1 MTALSARPVV
11 RTAAT
16 SDYTCAL
23 VEGPWQHEFV
33 SSGGSRFHVAVA
45 GPDNRSAP
53 LVLLLHGYPEFWWA
67 WRAQIPALAD
77 AGYRVAAMDVRGV
90 GGSDKPPSGY
100 GLPARAAD
108 VAGVV
113 RSLGRE
119 RAVVVGHGT
128 GGLLAWS
135 VAALH
140 PGTTTAVAVLA
151 SPHPARM
158 RLRSRAALTPAALRE
173 LAFLQVPT
181 LPERAMARG
190 DLVERTL
197 ALGAA
202 TPLADDVVEL
212 YRAVMRIPFAA
223 HSAAEAL
230 RWAVRSTPRMDGRR
244 FGAALRRPLGVPALQ
259 VQGGLDGLV
268 RPDRADLDAV
278 ALVRD
283 LRYELIPGA
292 GHFLPEEAPDQV
304 NEILLHW
311 LARVS
316 PVLDRP
322 RLD

>member
-1 MTALSARPVV
+1 MTALSARPAV

-45 GPDNRSAP
+45 GSESRSAP
-53 LVLLLHGYPEFWWA
+53 LVILLHGYPQFWWA

-100 GLPARAAD
+100 GVPARAAD
-108 VAGVV
+108 VAGIV

-119 RAVVVGHGT
+119 RAVIVGHGT
-128 GGLLAWS
+128 GGTIAW
-135 VAALH
+135 ALGALH
-140 PGTTTAVAVLA
+140 PGTTAAVAVLA
-151 SPHPARM
+151 SPHPAKVH
-158 RLRSRAALTPAALRE
+158 LRRSAAFTSAALRE
-173 LAFLQVPT
+173 LAYLQVPT
-181 LPERAMARG
+181 LPERALTHG
-190 DLVERTL
+190 DLVRRTL

-202 TPLADDVVEL
+202 TPPPDDVVEL
-212 YRAVMRIPFAA
+212 YRSAMRIPFAA

-244 FGAALRRPLGVPALQ
+244 FGAALRRRLAVPVLQ
-259 VQGGLDGLV
+259 LQGGKDGIV
-268 RPDRADLDAV
+268 RPERADLDAA
-278 ALVRD
+278 ALAPD
-283 LRYELIPGA
+283 LRYELIPDA
-292 GHFLPEEAPDQV
+292 GHLLPEEAPDRV
-304 NEILLHW
+304 NELLLDW

-316 PVLDRP
+316 PVAR
-322 RLD
+322 

>member
-1 MTALSARPVV
+1 MTALSARPAV

-23 VEGPWQHEFV
+23 VDGPWQHEFV

-45 GPDNRSAP
+45 GTESRTAP

-90 GGSDKPPSGY
+90 GGSDKPPTGY
-100 GLPARAAD
+100 GVPARAAD
-108 VAGVV
+108 VAGVI

-128 GGLLAWS
+128 GGTLAWAM
-135 VAALH
+135 AALH
-140 PGTTTAVAVLA
+140 PGTTAAVAVLA
-151 SPHPARM
+151 SPHPARV
-158 RLRSRAALTPAALRE
+158 RLRNHAALTTAALRE
-173 LAFLQVPT
+173 LAYVQVPT
-181 LPERAMARG
+181 LPERALTGG

-197 ALGAA
+197 ALGTA

-212 YRAVMRIPFAA
+212 YRTVMRIPFAA

-244 FGAALRRPLGVPALQ
+244 FGAALRRPLDVPALQ
-259 VQGGLDGLV
+259 LQGGRDGIV
-268 RPDRADLDAV
+268 RPERADLDAI
-278 ALVRD
+278 ALVPD
-283 LRYELIPGA
+283 LHYELIPRA
-292 GHFLPEEAPDQV
+292 GHFLPEEAPDEV
-304 NEILLHW
+304 NRILLDW
-311 LARVS
+311 LGRVS
-316 PVLDRP
+316 PAP
-322 RLD
+322 R

>member
-1 MTALSARPVV
+1 VTALSARPAV

-45 GPDNRSAP
+45 GTESRSAP
-53 LVLLLHGYPEFWWA
+53 LVVLLHGYPEFWWA

-100 GLPARAAD
+100 GVPARAAD
-108 VAGVV
+108 VAGVI

-128 GGLLAWS
+128 GGTLAW
-135 VAALH
+135 AMGALH

-151 SPHPARM
+151 SPHPARV
-158 RLRSRAALTPAALRE
+158 RLRSRAAFTTAALRE
-173 LAFLQVPT
+173 IAYLQVPT
-181 LPERAMARG
+181 LPERALAQG

-202 TPLADDVVEL
+202 TPLPDDVVDL
-212 YRAVMRIPFAA
+212 YKAVMRIPFAA

-244 FGAALRRPLGVPALQ
+244 FGTALRRPLGVPTLQ
-259 VQGGLDGLV
+259 LQGGRDGIV
-268 RPDRADLDAV
+268 RPERADLDAM
-278 ALVRD
+278 ALSPD
-283 LRYELIPGA
+283 LHYELIPGA
-292 GHFLPEEAPDQV
+292 GHFLPEEAPDEV
-304 NEILLHW
+304 NEILLRW

-316 PVLDRP
+316 PAP
-322 RLD
+322 R

>member
-1 MTALSARPVV
+1 MTALSARPAV

-23 VEGPWQHEFV
+23 VDGPWQHEFV

-45 GPDNRSAP
+45 GPESRTAP
-53 LVLLLHGYPEFWWA
+53 LVLLLHGYPQFWWA

-100 GLPARAAD
+100 AVPARAAD

-119 RAVVVGHGT
+119 RAVIVGHGT
-128 GGLLAWS
+128 GGMLAWAM
-135 VAALH
+135 AALH

-151 SPHPARM
+151 SPHPARV
-158 RLRSRAALTPAALRE
+158 RLRSRAAFTTAALRE
-173 LAFLQVPT
+173 LAYLQVPT
-181 LPERAMARG
+181 LPERALSQG
-190 DLVERTL
+190 DLVEHTL

-202 TPLADDVVEL
+202 RPLPDDVVQR
-212 YRAVMRIPFAA
+212 YKDVMRIPFAA

-244 FGAALRRPLGVPALQ
+244 FGTALRRPLDVPALQ
-259 VQGGLDGLV
+259 LQGGRDGFV
-268 RPDRADLDAV
+268 RPERADVDAI
-278 ALVRD
+278 ALVPD

-292 GHFLPEEAPDQV
+292 GHFLPEEAPDEV
-304 NEILLHW
+304 NRALLTW
-311 LARVS
+311 LSRTA
-316 PVLDRP
+316 PAP
-322 RLD
+322 R

>member
-1 MTALSARPVV
+1 VTALSARPAA

-16 SDYTCAL
+16 SDYTRAL
-23 VEGPWQHEFV
+23 VEGPWRHEFV

-45 GPDNRSAP
+45 GSESRSAP

-100 GLPARAAD
+100 GVPARAAD

-119 RAVVVGHGT
+119 RAVMVGHGT
-128 GGLLAWS
+128 GGTLAW
-135 VAALH
+135 ALGALH
-140 PGTTTAVAVLA
+140 RGTTAAVAVLG
-151 SPHPARM
+151 SPHPARV
-158 RLRSRAALTPAALRE
+158 RLRGRAAFTTAALRE
-173 LAFLQVPT
+173 LAYLQVPT
-181 LPERAMARG
+181 LPERALARG

-202 TPLADDVVEL
+202 TQLPDDVVEL
-212 YRAVMRIPFAA
+212 YRTVMRIPFAA

-244 FGAALRRPLGVPALQ
+244 FSAALRRPLDVPALQ
-259 VQGGLDGLV
+259 LQGGLDGIV
-268 RPDRADLDAV
+268 RPERADLDAI
-278 ALVRD
+278 ALAPD
-283 LRYELIPGA
+283 LRYELVPGA
-292 GHFLPEEAPDQV
+292 GHFLPEEAPERV
-304 NEILLHW
+304 NEILLDW

-316 PVLDRP
+316 PVP
-322 RLD
+322 R

>member
-1 MTALSARPVV
+1 MTALSARPAV

-45 GPDNRSAP
+45 GPEGRSAP
-53 LVLLLHGYPEFWWA
+53 LVLLLHGYPQFWWA

-100 GLPARAAD
+100 AVPARAAD

-128 GGLLAWS
+128 GGMIAWAM
-135 VAALH
+135 AALH
-140 PGTTTAVAVLA
+140 PGTTSAVAVLA
-151 SPHPARM
+151 SPHPARV
-158 RLRSRAALTPAALRE
+158 RLRSRAAFTTVALRE
-173 LAFLQVPT
+173 LAYLQVPT
-181 LPERAMARG
+181 LPERALVRG

-202 TPLADDVVEL
+202 TPLPDGAVEL
-212 YRAVMRIPFAA
+212 YKNVMRIPFAA

-244 FGAALRRPLGVPALQ
+244 FGTALRRPLDVPALQ
-259 VQGGLDGLV
+259 LQGGRDGFV
-268 RPDRADLDAV
+268 RPERADLDAI
-278 ALVRD
+278 ALAPD

-292 GHFLPEEAPDQV
+292 GHFLPEEAPDEV
-304 NEILLHW
+304 NQILLSW
-311 LARVS
+311 LSRVA
-316 PVLDRP
+316 PVPD
-322 RLD
+322 

>member
-1 MTALSARPVV
+1 MTALSARPAV
-11 RTAAT
+11 RRAAT

-45 GPDNRSAP
+45 GPERRSAP

-100 GLPARAAD
+100 GVPARAAD

-119 RAVVVGHGT
+119 RAVMVGHGT
-128 GGLLAWS
+128 GGTLAW
-135 VAALH
+135 ALGALH
-140 PGTTTAVAVLA
+140 PGTTAGVAVLA
-151 SPHPARM
+151 SPHPARV
-158 RLRSRAALTPAALRE
+158 RLRSRAAFTTAALRA
-173 LAFLQVPT
+173 LAYLQVPT
-181 LPERAMARG
+181 LPERALARG

-197 ALGAA
+197 ALGAGA
-202 TPLADDVVEL
+202 PLPADVVER
-212 YRAVMRIPFAA
+212 YRTVMRIPFAA

-244 FGAALRRPLGVPALQ
+244 FGAALRRPLTMPALQ
-259 VQGGLDGLV
+259 LQGGLDGIV
-268 RPDRADLDAV
+268 RPERADLDAI
-278 ALVRD
+278 ALAPD

-292 GHFLPEEAPDQV
+292 GHFLPEEAPDTV
-304 NEILLHW
+304 NEILLDW

-316 PVLDRP
+316 PAR
-322 RLD
+322 R

>member
-1 MTALSARPVV
+1 MTALSARPAV

-23 VEGPWQHEFV
+23 VEGPWRHEFV

-45 GPDNRSAP
+45 GSEGRSAP

-100 GLPARAAD
+100 GVPARAAD

-113 RSLGRE
+113 RSLGRD
-119 RAVVVGHGT
+119 RAVMVGHGT
-128 GGLLAWS
+128 GGTLAW
-135 VAALH
+135 ALGALH
-140 PGTTTAVAVLA
+140 PGTTVAVGALA
-151 SPHPARM
+151 SPHPARV
-158 RLRSRAALTPAALRE
+158 RLSGRAAFTSAALRE
-173 LAFLQVPT
+173 LAYLQIPT
-181 LPERAMARG
+181 LPERALAHG

-202 TPLADDVVEL
+202 APLPDDVVEL
-212 YRAVMRIPFAA
+212 YRTAMRIPFAA

-244 FGAALRRPLGVPALQ
+244 FGAALRRPLTVPALQ
-259 VQGGLDGLV
+259 VQGGRDGIV
-268 RPDRADLDAV
+268 RPERADLDAV
-278 ALVRD
+278 SLAPD
-283 LRYELIPGA
+283 LRYELIQDA

-304 NEILLHW
+304 NELLLDW

-316 PVLDRP
+316 PTR
-322 RLD
+322 

>member
-1 MTALSARPVV
+1 VTALSARPAV

-45 GPDNRSAP
+45 GSESRSAP
-53 LVLLLHGYPEFWWA
+53 LVVLLHGFPQFWWA

-100 GLPARAAD
+100 AVPTRAAD

-128 GGLLAWS
+128 GGTLAWA
-135 VAALH
+135 VAALN
-140 PGTTTAVAVLA
+140 PDTTAAVAVLA
-151 SPHPARM
+151 SPHPARI
-158 RLRSRAALTPAALRE
+158 RLRSRAAFTAAALRE
-173 LAFLQVPT
+173 LAYLQVPT
-181 LPERAMARG
+181 LPERALAKG
-190 DLVERTL
+190 DLVEHTL

-202 TPLADDVVEL
+202 APLPDDVVEL
-212 YRAVMRIPFAA
+212 YKAVMRIPFAA

-244 FGAALRRPLGVPALQ
+244 FATALRRPLSMPALQ
-259 VQGGLDGLV
+259 VQGGRDGIV
-268 RPDRADLDAV
+268 RSERADLDAI
-278 ALVRD
+278 ALASD

-292 GHFLPEEAPDQV
+292 GHFLPEEAPDEV
-304 NEILLHW
+304 NRILLDW
-311 LARVS
+311 LTRVS
-316 PVLDRP
+316 PAP
-322 RLD
+322 K

>member
-1 MTALSARPVV
+1 MTALSAKPAV

-45 GPDNRSAP
+45 GPDHRSAP

-100 GLPARAAD
+100 AVPARASD

-119 RAVVVGHGT
+119 TAVVVGHGT
-128 GGLLAWS
+128 GGTLAWA
-135 VAALH
+135 VAALY
-140 PGTTTAVAVLA
+140 PGATTAVAALS
-151 SPHPARM
+151 SPHPART
-158 RLRSRAALTPAALRE
+158 RLSSRAAFTTAALRE
-173 LAFLQVPT
+173 LAYLQVPT
-181 LPERAMARG
+181 LPERALLRG

-202 TPLADDVVEL
+202 SPLPADVVEL
-212 YRAVMRIPFAA
+212 YKTVMRIPFAA

-244 FGAALRRPLGVPALQ
+244 FGTALRHPLGVPALQ
-259 VQGGLDGLV
+259 VHGGRDGIV
-268 RPDRADLDAV
+268 RPDRADLDAMYL
-278 ALVRD
+278 APD

-292 GHFLPEEAPDQV
+292 GHYLPEEAPDEV
-304 NEILLHW
+304 NRLLLNW
-311 LARVS
+311 LARVA
-316 PVLDRP
+316 PAP
-322 RLD
+322 R

>member
-1 MTALSARPVV
+1 MTALSARPAV
-11 RTAAT
+11 RTGAT

-45 GPDNRSAP
+45 GPENRTAP
-53 LVLLLHGYPEFWWA
+53 LVLLLHGYPQFWWA
-67 WRAQIPALAD
+67 WRAQIPVLAA
-77 AGYRVAAMDVRGV
+77 AGYRVAAMDVRGA

-100 GLPARAAD
+100 AVPARAAD

-128 GGLLAWS
+128 GGAIAWA

-140 PGTTTAVAVLA
+140 PGTTTAVAALS
-151 SPHPARM
+151 SPHPARL
-158 RLRSRAALTPAALRE
+158 RLRGRSSFTTAALRE
-173 LAFLQVPT
+173 LAYLQVPT
-181 LPERAMARG
+181 LPERALAQG

-202 TPLADDVVEL
+202 TPLSEDAVEL
-212 YRAVMRIPFAA
+212 YRSVMRIPFAA

-244 FGAALRRPLGVPALQ
+244 FGTALRRPLGVPALQ
-259 VQGGLDGLV
+259 LQGGRDGFV
-268 RPDRADLDAV
+268 RPERADLDAV
-278 ALVRD
+278 ALVPD
-283 LRYELIPGA
+283 VRYELIPDA
-292 GHFLPEEAPDQV
+292 GHFLPEEAPDDV
-304 NEILLHW
+304 NRILLDW

-316 PVLDRP
+316 PASA
-322 RLD
+322 

>member
-1 MTALSARPVV
+1 MTALSARPAV

-23 VEGPWQHEFV
+23 VEGPWRHEFV

-45 GPDNRSAP
+45 GSESRSAP

-100 GLPARAAD
+100 GVPARAAD

-113 RSLGRE
+113 RSLGRD
-119 RAVVVGHGT
+119 RAVMVGHGT
-128 GGLLAWS
+128 GGTLAWTLG
-135 VAALH
+135 ALH
-140 PGTTTAVAVLA
+140 PGTTTAVGVLA

-158 RLRSRAALTPAALRE
+158 RLSGRAAFTSAALRE
-173 LAFLQVPT
+173 LAYLQIPT
-181 LPERAMARG
+181 LPERALTRG

-197 ALGAA
+197 TLGAA
-202 TPLADDVVEL
+202 APLPGDVVEL
-212 YRAVMRIPFAA
+212 YRTAMRIPFAA

-244 FGAALRRPLGVPALQ
+244 FGAALRRPLTVPALQ
-259 VQGGLDGLV
+259 LQGGKDGIV

-278 ALVRD
+278 SLAPD
-283 LRYELIPGA
+283 LRYELIQDA

-304 NEILLHW
+304 NELLLDW

-316 PVLDRP
+316 PTR
-322 RLD
+322 

>member
-1 MTALSARPVV
+1 VTALSARPAA

-23 VEGPWQHEFV
+23 VDGPWQHEFV

-45 GPDNRSAP
+45 GPDSRSAP
-53 LVLLLHGYPEFWWA
+53 LVVLLHGFPQFWWA

-100 GLPARAAD
+100 GVPTRAAD

-128 GGLLAWS
+128 GAVLAWA

-140 PGTTTAVAVLA
+140 PGTTTAVAALA
-151 SPHPARM
+151 GPHPAR
-158 RLRSRAALTPAALRE
+158 LRQGARAVLTPAALRE
-173 LAFLQVPT
+173 LAYLQVPT
-181 LPERAMARG
+181 LPERALTRG
-190 DLVERTL
+190 DLVARTL
-197 ALGAA
+197 DLGAA
-202 TPLADDVVEL
+202 SPLPDTAVEL
-212 YRAVMRIPFAA
+212 YLSAMRIPFAA
-223 HSAAEAL
+223 HSAVEAL

-244 FGAALRRPLGVPALQ
+244 FATALRRPLEVPALQ
-259 VQGGLDGLV
+259 LQGDRDGFV
-268 RPDRADLDAV
+268 RHDRADVDAH
-278 ALVRD
+278 ALVPD
-283 LRYELIPGA
+283 LRYELLPGA
-292 GHFLPEEAPDQV
+292 GHFLPEEAPDAV
-304 NEILLHW
+304 SAILLDW

-316 PVLDRP
+316 PVP
-322 RLD
+322 AAV

>member
-1 MTALSARPVV
+1 MTALSARPAV

-23 VEGPWQHEFV
+23 VEGPWRHEFV

-45 GPDNRSAP
+45 GSESRSAP

-100 GLPARAAD
+100 GVPARAAD

-113 RSLGRE
+113 RSLGRD
-119 RAVVVGHGT
+119 RAVMVGHGT
-128 GGLLAWS
+128 GGTLAW
-135 VAALH
+135 ALGALH
-140 PGTTTAVAVLA
+140 PGTTTAVGVLA

-158 RLRSRAALTPAALRE
+158 RLSGRAAFTSAALRE
-173 LAFLQVPT
+173 LAYLQIPT
-181 LPERAMARG
+181 LPERALTRG

-197 ALGAA
+197 TLGASA
-202 TPLADDVVEL
+202 PLPGDVVEL
-212 YRAVMRIPFAA
+212 YRTAMRIPFAA

-244 FGAALRRPLGVPALQ
+244 FGAALRRPLTVPALQ
-259 VQGGLDGLV
+259 LQGGKDGIV

-278 ALVRD
+278 SLAPD
-283 LRYELIPGA
+283 LRYELIQDA

-304 NEILLHW
+304 NELLLDW
-311 LARVS
+311 LARVC
-316 PVLDRP
+316 PTR
-322 RLD
+322 

>member
-1 MTALSARPVV
+1 MTALSARPAV

-23 VEGPWQHEFV
+23 VEGPWRHEFV

-45 GPDNRSAP
+45 GSESRSAP

-100 GLPARAAD
+100 GVPARAAD

-113 RSLGRE
+113 RSLGRD
-119 RAVVVGHGT
+119 RAVMVGHGT
-128 GGLLAWS
+128 GGTLAW
-135 VAALH
+135 ALGALH
-140 PGTTTAVAVLA
+140 PGTTTAVGVLA

-158 RLRSRAALTPAALRE
+158 RLSGRAAFTSAALRE
-173 LAFLQVPT
+173 LAYLQIPT
-181 LPERAMARG
+181 LPERALTRG

-197 ALGAA
+197 TLGAA
-202 TPLADDVVEL
+202 APLPGDVVEL
-212 YRAVMRIPFAA
+212 YRTAMRIPFAA

-244 FGAALRRPLGVPALQ
+244 FGAALRRPLTVPALQ
-259 VQGGLDGLV
+259 LQGGKDGIV

-278 ALVRD
+278 SLAPD
-283 LRYELIPGA
+283 LRYELIQDA

-304 NEILLHW
+304 NELLLDW

-316 PVLDRP
+316 PTR
-322 RLD
+322 

>member
-1 MTALSARPVV
+1 MTALSARPAV

-23 VEGPWQHEFV
+23 VDGPWQHEFV
-33 SSGGSRFHVAVA
+33 ASGGSRFHVAVA
-45 GPDNRSAP
+45 GPENRSAP
-53 LVLLLHGYPEFWWA
+53 LVLLLHGYPQFWWA

-100 GLPARAAD
+100 AVPARAAD

-128 GGLLAWS
+128 GGTLAWAM
-135 VAALH
+135 AALH
-140 PGTTTAVAVLA
+140 PGTTAAVAVLA
-151 SPHPARM
+151 SPHPARV
-158 RLRSRAALTPAALRE
+158 RLRSRAAFTTAALRE
-173 LAFLQVPT
+173 LAYLQVPT
-181 LPERAMARG
+181 LPERALARG

-202 TPLADDVVEL
+202 TPLPDDVVKL
-212 YRAVMRIPFAA
+212 YRSVMRIPFAA

-244 FGAALRRPLGVPALQ
+244 FGTALRRPLEMPVLQ
-259 VQGGLDGLV
+259 LQGGRDGFV
-268 RPDRADLDAV
+268 RSERADLDAV
-278 ALVRD
+278 ALAPD

-292 GHFLPEEAPDQV
+292 GHFLPEEAPDRV
-304 NEILLHW
+304 NEILLNW
-311 LARVS
+311 LTRVA
-316 PVLDRP
+316 PVP
-322 RLD
+322 R

>member
-1 MTALSARPVV
+1 MTALSARPAV

-23 VEGPWQHEFV
+23 VDGPWQHEFV
-33 SSGGSRFHVAVA
+33 ASGGSRFHVAVA
-45 GPDNRSAP
+45 GTESRSAP

-77 AGYRVAAMDVRGV
+77 AGYRVAAMDVRGA

-100 GLPARAAD
+100 GVPARAAD

-128 GGLLAWS
+128 GGTLAWAM
-135 VAALH
+135 AALH
-140 PGTTTAVAVLA
+140 PGTTTAVAALA

-158 RLRSRAALTPAALRE
+158 RLRGRAAFTTAALRA
-173 LAFLQVPT
+173 LAYLQVPT
-181 LPERAMARG
+181 LPERALAQG

-202 TPLADDVVEL
+202 APLPQDAVEL
-212 YRAVMRIPFAA
+212 YTSVMRIPFAA

-244 FGAALRRPLGVPALQ
+244 FGTALRRPLDVPALQ
-259 VQGGLDGLV
+259 LQGGRDGIV
-268 RPDRADLDAV
+268 RPERADLDAV
-278 ALVRD
+278 ALAPD
-283 LRYELIPGA
+283 LRYELIPDA
-292 GHFLPEEAPDQV
+292 GHFLPEEAPERVNQV
-304 NEILLHW
+304 LLEW

-316 PVLDRP
+316 PVP
-322 RLD
+322 R

>member
-1 MTALSARPVV
+1 MTALSARPAV

-23 VEGPWQHEFV
+23 VEGPWRHEFV

-45 GPDNRSAP
+45 GPESRSAP
-53 LVLLLHGYPEFWWA
+53 LVLLLHGYPQFWWA

-100 GLPARAAD
+100 AVPTRAAD

-128 GGLLAWS
+128 GGTLAWAM
-135 VAALH
+135 AALH
-140 PGTTTAVAVLA
+140 PGTTAAVAALA
-151 SPHPARM
+151 SPHPARI
-158 RLRSRAALTPAALRE
+158 RLRSRAAFTTAALRE
-173 LAFLQVPT
+173 IAYLQVPT
-181 LPERAMARG
+181 LPERALAQG

-202 TPLADDVVEL
+202 SPLPDDVVEL
-212 YRAVMRIPFAA
+212 YRTVMRIPFAA

-244 FGAALRRPLGVPALQ
+244 FGNALREPLSMPALQ
-259 VQGGLDGLV
+259 VQGGRDGIV
-268 RPDRADLDAV
+268 RPERADLDAI
-278 ALVRD
+278 ALAPD

-292 GHFLPEEAPDQV
+292 GHFLPEESSDRV
-304 NEILLHW
+304 TEILLDW
-311 LARVS
+311 LTRVA
-316 PVLDRP
+316 PVP
-322 RLD
+322 R